1 MKQAELAKKRES
13 QESLAARIEA
23 LESKLL
29 TGQIGAV
36 PETATIV
43 DVTKKQQQTLEQH
56 RKEIIEREVFIF
68 SRLISF

>member
-1 MKQAELAKKRES
+1 MKQGELAKKRES

-23 LESKLL
+23 LGSKLL
-29 TGQIGAV
+29 TGQIGSV

-56 RKEIIEREVFIF
+56 RQEIIEREVHVF
-68 SRLISF
+68 L